1 MRERTPDDF
10 EHAKARRPDGRIV
23 TRVADTAVDGY
34 EMYGPDDRLS
44 IGTVRVP
51 VAPVRQEGD
60 TK

>member
-1 MRERTPDDF
+1 VWFSDGVKYVDY
-10 EHAKARRPDGRIV
+10 RRPDGRIV